1 MRVAFMSMSED
12 VVQLLDPP
20 GAQGQGKK
28 RKHIILIA
36 LLSLFLILL
45 IIGIGVYFGLYFG
58 AHERVKVLS
67 LNVWGLPSILG
78 SLDKETR
85 IRKIVDLLYAKPEF
99 DLIFMEELWMPGDHD
114 IIAKGLEGKYIMTEF
129 EDMNPC
135 IRLTAPWRCSGLAV
149 LSKFPFQE
157 VEFHPYNV
165 SGFPSEE
172 FIDGENLVNKGVGRV
187 RVTLPQ
193 NVSAD
198 FYLTHTIADAP
209 PGKNY
214 TNDDARL
221 DQIGELL
228 FNGVN
233 LSEADLVVLSGDFN
247 TGPGSKPYDAIHR
260 FMTSTALDILK
271 VLRALFD
278 PVIATYANPQNTW
291 SWNISSPIM
300 YDHIFY
306 RVKDPNLL
314 AWTNIFSVPLF
325 HFLDDEGKKTSVSDH
340 EGVTATLYYRRK

>member
-1 MRVAFMSMSED
+1 
-12 VVQLLDPP
+12 
-20 GAQGQGKK
+20 
-28 RKHIILIA
+28 
-36 LLSLFLILL
+36 
-45 IIGIGVYFGLYFG
+45 
-58 AHERVKVLS
+58 
-67 LNVWGLPSILG
+67 
-78 SLDKETR
+78 
-85 IRKIVDLLYAKPEF
+85 
-99 DLIFMEELWMPGDHD
+99 
-114 IIAKGLEGKYIMTEF
+114 MTEF

-149 LSKFPFQE
+149 LSNST
-157 VEFHPYNV
+157 YNV

-172 FIDGENLVNKGVGRV
+172 FIDGENLVNKGVGGFD
-187 RVTLPQ
+187 
-193 NVSAD
+193 AD

-278 PVIATYANPQNTW
+278 PVMRPMRIHKIPGRGTLVRPLCMIIYSTVSRILISLLGQ
-291 SWNISSPIM
+291 ISSPCPSFISLMMRARKRACRIM
-300 YDHIFY
+300 KES
-306 RVKDPNLL
+306 R
-314 AWTNIFSVPLF
+314 PLF
-325 HFLDDEGKKTSVSDH
+325 TTGGNNGPMHITHKSLGAFKDEDP
-340 EGVTATLYYRRK
+340 L